1 MSGGESAV
9 TTLREALG
17 EAQRRGVAIGH
28 FNFSDLVTLRAI
40 FEAARELSVPVLVGV
55 SEGERAFMGVPQVAE
70 VVKSIRDEYE
80 YPIFLNAD
88 HTHSLAN
95 VEAVANAG
103 FDEIIFDGSAL
114 PFEENI
120 SQTKRAVETIKSI
133 NPTIVVEGEIGYIG
147 TSSEIHDMVVLGALT
162 TPEEARQF
170 VDATAIDVLAPA
182 VGNMHGLL
190 PSMVRGETVKH
201 LDIKRIADIK
211 EATGRFLTLHG
222 GSGTDDEDFR
232 KAVKAGM
239 TIVHISTEIRLA
251 WRRGL
256 EAALARDPNEVAP
269 YKILPGALEAIKK
282 VVRAR
287 LELFNAE

>member
-1 MSGGESAV
+1 MNGGESAV

-17 EAQRRGVAIGH
+17 EAQHRGVAIGH

-55 SEGERAFMGVPQVAE
+55 SEGERAFMGVPQVAA

-80 YPIFLNAD
+80 YPMFLNAD
-88 HTHSLAN
+88 NTHSLPN
-95 VEAVANAG
+95 VEAVAHG
-103 FDEIIFDGSAL
+103 
-114 PFEENI
+114 
-120 SQTKRAVETIKSI
+120 
-133 NPTIVVEGEIGYIG
+133 
-147 TSSEIHDMVVLGALT
+147 
-162 TPEEARQF
+162 
-170 VDATAIDVLAPA
+170 TAIDVLAPA

-201 LDIKRIADIK
+201 LDIKRITDIK

-222 GSGTDDEDFR
+222 GSGTDDEDHR

-239 TIVHISTEIRLA
+239 TIAHISTEIRLA